1 MPRRYSG
8 SLIIRVDVLDGPS
21 SEPARYRCR
30 ISQDGKLLSEQPVR
44 GAATEWRASDNPG
57 LVTEIARDALL
68 FAAHDP
74 EIESAERL
82 DLSGAE
88 LDESGDIVVRARK

>member
-8 SLIIRVDVLDGPS
+8 SLAIRVDVLDGPS
-21 SEPARYRCR
+21 SEPARYKCR
-30 ISQDGKLLSEQPVR
+30 ISQDGRLLSEQPVR

-57 LVTEIARDALL
+57 LITEIARDALL

-74 EIESAERL
+74 EIESANRL
-82 DLSGAE
+82 DLGGAE
-88 LDESGDIVVRARK
+88 LDESGEIVVRVRR

>member
-8 SLIIRVDVLDGPS
+8 SLVIRVDVLDGPS
-21 SEPARYRCR
+21 SEPARYKCR
-30 ISQDGKLLSEQPVR
+30 ISQDGRLLSEQPVR

-57 LVTEIARDALL
+57 LITEIARDALL

-74 EIESAERL
+74 EIESANRL
-82 DLSGAE
+82 DLGGAE
-88 LDESGDIVVRARK
+88 LDESGEIVVRVRR

>member
-8 SLIIRVDVLDGPS
+8 SLVIRVDVLDGPS
-21 SEPARYRCR
+21 CEPARYGCR

-57 LVTEIARDALL
+57 LITEIVRTALH
-68 FAAHDP
+68 FAQHDG
-74 EIESAERL
+74 I
-82 DLSGAE
+82 DIDGAE
-88 LDESGDIVVRARK
+88 LDEDGCIIVRTRKA